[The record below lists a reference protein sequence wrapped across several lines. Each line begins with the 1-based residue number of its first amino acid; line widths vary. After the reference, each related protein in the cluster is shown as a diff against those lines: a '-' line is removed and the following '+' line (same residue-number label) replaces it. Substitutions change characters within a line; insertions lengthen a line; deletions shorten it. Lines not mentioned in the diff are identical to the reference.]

1 LFTLKTPIQSFPFL
15 FNINLR
21 TFATRMGNI
30 MVIGKGKKAWM
41 SLPKDQGLYMST
53 LEKKEAEKLKKK

>member
-1 LFTLKTPIQSFPFL
+1 
-15 FNINLR
+15 
-21 TFATRMGNI
+21 MGNI